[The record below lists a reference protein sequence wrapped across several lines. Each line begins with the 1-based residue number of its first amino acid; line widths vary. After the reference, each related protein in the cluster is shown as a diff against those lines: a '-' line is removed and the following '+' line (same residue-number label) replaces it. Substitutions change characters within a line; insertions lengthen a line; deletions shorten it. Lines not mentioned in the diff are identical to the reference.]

1 MLLLAIV
8 SINLALIFY
17 TIGVFG
23 EKRQQTLK
31 KWHVSIFWIGLLF
44 DTLGTT
50 AMGKVA
56 GQGFGLN
63 FHAITGMLAILLML
77 GHAIWTTVVLL
88 KNDDRMKA
96 SFHKFSIIV
105 WAIWLVPFIS
115 GAIYG
120 ITS

>member
-77 GHAIWTTVVLL
+77 GHAIWATVVLL